1 MIEKNY
7 RIPSALEGY
16 TVLLRN
22 KYSAEDSQYQSRGS
36 VLFVHG
42 ATYGSTSTFDYPVAG
57 QSWMDHLAANH
68 YDVWCLDLLGYGL
81 SDRPAVMDQPAMDHV
96 PLSTQLTPQ

>member
-1 MIEKNY
+1 MARHCKDQLEQEMIEKNY

-42 ATYGSTSTFDYPVAG
+42 ATYGSTSTFDYPCLLYT
-57 QSWMDHLAANH
+57 SDAA
-68 YDVWCLDLLGYGL
+68 DD
-81 SDRPAVMDQPAMDHV
+81 P
-96 PLSTQLTPQ
+96 